1 MGRAYRLLPY
11 VDITRFSQ
19 LIETPVHLFF
29 VVGLV
34 IAATVIIGEVVASTH
49 RRKRSPMATSDQLG
63 SPLPS
68 GPVDR
73 WLAPLVRFLHIEAAS
88 GVVLL
93 VCTAVA
99 LALANSPAGDW
110 FANVWKTPVSLS
122 LGGLGLAGDVGHLI
136 INDGLMTIFFFVVGL
151 EVKRE
156 MVHGE
161 LRDPA
166 KALLAVFAAIG
177 GVLMPAGIYLA
188 LQWGEPGQRGWAI
201 PMATDIAFVVGF
213 LALFGKRVPLGLKIL
228 LLSLAIVD
236 DIVAVLI
243 IAFVFT
249 EAIAWSWL
257 AGAAGA
263 FAVVVFLHRIGVRPI
278 GVYLLL
284 GVFIWLAFLKA
295 GVHPTVAGVLL
306 GLLTPA
312 HPWVGRTAFADVLN
326 AAWQGAAREKT
337 PALPP
342 TTDVDFARTQFAA
355 REAISPLLRLEHALH
370 PWVAFVIMPLF
381 ALANAG
387 VALTPSSLGEPV
399 AWAVASSLAFGK
411 PLGILLCCV
420 LAVRVG
426 ITRLPDGVSWGM
438 VAGGACLAG
447 IGFTMALFLNAL
459 AFPVDGF
466 ATQEA
471 AGKIG
476 TLMGSVV
483 SAALGGVVLASALRR

>member
-1 MGRAYRLLPY
+1 M
-11 VDITRFSQ
+11 T
-19 LIETPVHLFF
+19 
-29 VVGLV
+29 
-34 IAATVIIGEVVASTH
+34 
-49 RRKRSPMATSDQLG
+49 TSG
-63 SPLPS
+63 TARSPLPS
-68 GPVDR
+68 APVDR

-93 VCTAVA
+93 ACTAAA
-99 LALANSPAGDW
+99 LALANSPAAGW
-110 FANVWKTPVSLS
+110 FAGLWKTPVSLS
-122 LGGLGLAGDVGHLI
+122 LGGFTLSGDVGHLI

-161 LRDPA
+161 LRDPR
-166 KALLAVFAAIG
+166 KALLAVFAALG

-188 LQWGEPGQRGWAI
+188 LQWGEPGQRGWPI

-236 DIVAVLI
+236 DIVAVLV

-257 AGAAGA
+257 AWAAGA
-263 FAVVVFLHRIGVRPI
+263 FALVHVFHRIGIRPI
-278 GVYLLL
+278 GVYVLL
-284 GVFIWLAFLKA
+284 GVFIWLAFLNA

-312 HPWVGRTAFADVLN
+312 HPWLGRTVFADVLN
-326 AAWQGAAREKT
+326 ATWDGASLPTASEL
-337 PALPP
+337 PAPA
-342 TTDVDFARTQFAA
+342 DVARTQFAA
-355 REAISPLLRLEHALH
+355 RETISPLLRLEHGLH

-387 VALTPSSLGEPV
+387 VAFNPSSIGEPI
-399 AWAVASSLAFGK
+399 ARAVAASLAFGK
-411 PLGILLCCV
+411 PIGILLFCA
-420 LAVRVG
+420 LAVRLRV
-426 ITRLPDGVSWGM
+426 TSLPDNVSWGM

-459 AFPVDGF
+459 AFPVDQF
-466 ATQEA
+466 SAYEA

-476 TLMGSVV
+476 TLAGSVV
-483 SAALGGVVLASALRR
+483 SAIVGGIVLSSALRR

>member
-1 MGRAYRLLPY
+1 MAA
-11 VDITRFSQ
+11 SQ
-19 LIETPVHLFF
+19 QL
-29 VVGLV
+29 
-34 IAATVIIGEVVASTH
+34 
-49 RRKRSPMATSDQLG
+49 RSS
-63 SPLPS
+63 LPS
-68 GPVDR
+68 GPIDR

-99 LALANSPAGDW
+99 LVLANSPAAEW
-110 FANVWKTPVSLS
+110 FANVWKTRVSLS
-122 LGGLGLAGDVGHLI
+122 LGGLSLSGDVGHLVV
-136 INDGLMTIFFFVVGL
+136 NDGLMTIFFFVVGL

-166 KALLAVFAAIG
+166 KALVAVFAAIG
-177 GVLMPAGIYLA
+177 GVLIPAGIYLA
-188 LQWGEPGQRGWAI
+188 LQWGEAGQRGWAI
-201 PMATDIAFVVGF
+201 PMATDIAFVVGV

-249 EAIAWSWL
+249 ETIAWSWL
-257 AGAAGA
+257 AGAAAA
-263 FAVVVFLHRIGVRPI
+263 FAVVVMFHRIGVRAI

-312 HPWVGRTAFADVLN
+312 HPWVGRTAFADVLK
-326 AAWQGAAREKT
+326 AAWESVAPEPT
-337 PALPP
+337 PAAPA
-342 TTDVDFARTQFAA
+342 TADIDFARAQFAT
-355 REAISPLLRLEHALH
+355 REAVSPLLRLEAGLH
-370 PWVAFVIMPLF
+370 PWVAFIIMPLF

-387 VALTPSSLGEPV
+387 VVLSPSSMGEPI
-399 AWAVASSLAFGK
+399 ALAVAASLAIGK
-411 PLGILLCCV
+411 PVGILLFCV
-420 LAVRVG
+420 LAVRSG
-426 ITRLPDGVSWGM
+426 ITRLPDGVSWHM

-447 IGFTMALFLNAL
+447 IGFTMALFLNSL
-459 AFPVDGF
+459 AFPVDEF

-476 TLMGSVV
+476 TLAGSVI
-483 SAALGGVVLASALRR
+483 SAALGGVVLSSAFRR